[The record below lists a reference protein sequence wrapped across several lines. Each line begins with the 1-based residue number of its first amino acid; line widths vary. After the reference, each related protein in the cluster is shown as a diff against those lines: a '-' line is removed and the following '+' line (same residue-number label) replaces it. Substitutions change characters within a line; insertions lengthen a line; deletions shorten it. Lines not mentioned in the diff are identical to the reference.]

1 MADIGWTALGVALFV
16 IGLAA
21 FTGYVIF
28 GIWML
33 GEFTNWIVG
42 LVP

>member
-1 MADIGWTALGVALFV
+1 MSKGWTALAVALFV

-28 GIWML
+28 GIRML
-33 GEFTNWIVG
+33 AEFTNWIAG
-42 LVP
+42 LLVP